1 MSLGSVFDS
10 TPLEYRK
17 ISPGSKERA
26 DAPTQQME
34 NFMDIVDLKQLMERA
49 LDHFVPPICAFIR
62 RKGTSRTLLLFRRL
76 THDPQRILPAVC
88 GLCTC
93 VELGLKIRIV
103 ELRVAP
109 FADAKPMFHDPQF
122 ALRFRSKAPKES
134 WLVLSR

>member
-49 LDHFVPPICAFIR
+49 LDHFVPPICALYVARALLEHYFSSVDSGTIR
-62 RKGTSRTLLLFRRL
+62 SAFFLLS
-76 THDPQRILPAVC
+76 V
-88 GLCTC
+88 G
-93 VELGLKIRIV
+93 
-103 ELRVAP
+103 
-109 FADAKPMFHDPQF
+109 F
-122 ALRFRSKAPKES
+122 ALVSN
-134 WLVLSR
+134 WV

>member
-49 LDHFVPPICAFIR
+49 LDHFVPPICAIIR
-62 RKGTSRTLLLFRRL
+62 RKRTSRTLLLFGRL

-88 GLCTC
+88 GLLHLCRTGS
-93 VELGLKIRIV
+93 EYQDR
-103 ELRVAP
+103 
-109 FADAKPMFHDPQF
+109 
-122 ALRFRSKAPKES
+122 
-134 WLVLSR
+134 

>member
-49 LDHFVPPICAFIR
+49 LDHFVPPICA
-62 RKGTSRTLLLFRRL
+62 LY
-76 THDPQRILPAVC
+76 
-88 GLCTC
+88 
-93 VELGLKIRIV
+93 
-103 ELRVAP
+103 VARA
-109 FADAKPMFHDPQF
+109 F
-122 ALRFRSKAPKES
+122 
-134 WLVLSR
+134 